1 MRELLRRCV
10 DEDGGIDGDV
20 TTQSII
26 SSELQGNFALNIRG
40 LGTIA
45 GLDPIA
51 GSIDFFK
58 DISMELL
65 HHDGEEV
72 KNANIAIIEG
82 PVASILLAE
91 PNDIKY
97 HWLCFWSSNSD

>member
-26 SSELQGNFALNIRG
+26 SSELHGKFALNIRG

-51 GSIDFFK
+51 GSIDFF
-58 DISMELL
+58 
-65 HHDGEEV
+65 
-72 KNANIAIIEG
+72 EG
-82 PVASILLAE
+82 HLNGVVAS
-91 PNDIKY
+91 
-97 HWLCFWSSNSD
+97 